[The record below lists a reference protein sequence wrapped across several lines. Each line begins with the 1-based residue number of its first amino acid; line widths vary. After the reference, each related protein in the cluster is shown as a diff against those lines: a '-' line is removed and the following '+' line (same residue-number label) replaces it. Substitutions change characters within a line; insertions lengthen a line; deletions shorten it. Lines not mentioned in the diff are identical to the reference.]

1 MSRELKTIRLGLN
14 SVPSFCDGALLLPA
28 DMPCITSSYINKMI
42 KAFNKKE
49 HRQLCVSWFDGKKY
63 NPVIWGKDLYQ
74 QADLVPENSH
84 LRGVFLEHSD
94 YTKLVD
100 ADKETCVDINFPYD
114 IEVLTNK

>member
-1 MSRELKTIRLGLN
+1 M
-14 SVPSFCDGALLLPA
+14 
-28 DMPCITSSYINKMI
+28 
-42 KAFNKKE
+42 
-49 HRQLCVSWFDGKKY
+49 
-63 NPVIWGKDLYQ
+63 YQ